1 MRYVIERI
9 GQALFTVFAV
19 ISLSFGLV
27 RLMPGGPM
35 DYLKAQLAQDF
46 SSGQDREQLQALAQT
61 YLNINPDQPLWR
73 QYVEYMI
80 SILQGDLGQSIW
92 FEKPVVA
99 ILADS
104 LPWTMFVM
112 SLALLV
118 TFGIGIVLGAI
129 MAYNEG
135 SYFDMGGSVLAV
147 FLTSTPYYIFA
158 LILLFLFA
166 YQNSFFPSGGRV
178 AARIEPGL
186 NPAFIKSV
194 FMHAALPMLS
204 IVLTEFGGWALGM
217 RGNSIRVLGE
227 DYLRVARLR
236 GLPANRIATR
246 YVGRNAILPM
256 YTGLMISIGFVF
268 GGSIIL
274 ETIFAYPGVG
284 YYLLRAVNARDYP
297 LMMGGF
303 IIITVAVVIGIFIA
317 DMTYGK
323 IDPRAGAGENR
334 ESY

>member
-1 MRYVIERI
+1 MRYVIERV
-9 GQALFTVFAV
+9 GQAFFTVFAV

-35 DYLKAQLAQDF
+35 DYLKAQLSQDF
-46 SSGQDREQLQALAQT
+46 SSGRDREQLQALAQT
-61 YLNINPDQPLWR
+61 YLNINPDEPVWQ
-73 QYVEYMI
+73 QYIEYMT

-92 FEKPVVA
+92 FNKPVAA

-112 SLALLV
+112 SLALLI

-135 SYFDMGGSVLAV
+135 SYFDVGGSVLAV

-166 YQNSFFPSGGRV
+166 YQNSIFPSGGRV
-178 AARIEPGL
+178 AARVEPGF
-186 NPAFIKSV
+186 NPAFIESV
-194 FMHAALPMLS
+194 FMHAALPMFS

-303 IIITVAVVIGIFIA
+303 IIITVAVVIGIFVA